1 MVKRLCFHCLLLTTD
16 RAGKNP
22 ARGTTK
28 NAVPAANNDQDSIH
42 ALTALAITFC
52 GKSIA
57 FYAIEQRLRKLF
69 VNFMKRINS
78 SWRTPVTFVISER
91 LVV

>member
-1 MVKRLCFHCLLLTTD
+1 VID

-28 NAVPAANNDQDSIH
+28 NAVAAPNNDQGSIH
-42 ALTALAITFC
+42 ALTALTITF
-52 GKSIA
+52 GGISIA
-57 FYAIEQRLRKLF
+57 FHAVEQRLRKLF
-69 VNFMKRINS
+69 VNFMKRVNS
-78 SWRTPVTFVISER
+78 SWRTLMTFVISER